1 VKRTVAVIQAR
12 TGSNRLPRKI
22 LEPLYEDVSL
32 LAFQCRRL
40 RAIEGVDELVIAT
53 TDNPDDDVVEE
64 LGRAEGIRVIRG
76 SEHNVLDR
84 FLKVAEKTLATTMVR
99 ITSDSPF
106 RDPMIIARCVA
117 DHHDNLA
124 EYTRPVDKHLPR
136 GLRAEVVETRVLQ
149 HLANDPEVT
158 DRDREHVTVFIRE
171 HYEAFRTHMVRFSDN
186 LHRPDYDLSVD
197 TQEDLDYVRSIYSS
211 LAERDWPVDVEHI
224 CKLIDEMK
232 VLQSL
237 IEDLAS

>member
-1 VKRTVAVIQAR
+1 MKRTVAVIQAR

-22 LEPLYEDVSL
+22 LEPLYDDVSL

-40 RAIEGVDELVIAT
+40 REIEGVDELVIAT
-53 TDNPDDDVVEE
+53 TTNGDDDVVQR
-64 LGRAEGIRVIRG
+64 LGEAEGIRVIRG
-76 SEHNVLDR
+76 SEHDVLSR
-84 FLKVAEKTLATTMVR
+84 FLLVAEKTLATTLVR

-106 RDPMIIARCVA
+106 RDPSIIARCVA
-117 DHHDNLA
+117 DHHSNLA

-149 HLANDPEVT
+149 HLADDPDVT
-158 DRDREHVTVFIRE
+158 ARDREHVTVFIRE
-171 HYEAFRTHMVRFSDN
+171 HYEAFRTHMVRFADA

-197 TQEDLDYVRSIYSS
+197 TREDLDFVRSIYSS
-211 LAERDWPVDVEHI
+211 LCERDWPVDVEHI
-224 CKLIDEMK
+224 CKLIDEVN
-232 VLQSL
+232 VLKNL